1 MAGSDAVYPG
11 TSADGSAD
19 NWTLHKI
26 PGEKRQS
33 VPTRS
38 VFISFYTDLKYRY
51 ISLEL
56 AVLQVSSLE
65 YSFPDSISG
74 PIIGLFSVV
83 PDIIG
88 RRNPAGMEQQIP
100 ILGFGLYRCFDDCM
114 VYRQPF

>member
-26 PGEKRQS
+26 PEEKRQS

-56 AVLQVSSLE
+56 VVLQVSPLE
-65 YSFPDSISG
+65 YSFSDSISG
-74 PIIGLFSVV
+74 TFFGLFSIV
-83 PDIIG
+83 PDIID

-100 ILGFGLYRCFDDCM
+100 ILGFGLCRSYDDCM